1 MSAHIEVQFAW
12 RSSELPSETEVVA
25 WATQALHGRDGEPEL
40 TVRIV
45 DEVEGAHLNQ
55 TYRRARGPT
64 NVLSF
69 PFEPAPGV
77 DAPLLGDLAICAPVM
92 LREAREQGK
101 SIRAHCAH
109 MVVHGTLHLLGYDH
123 QDEEDA
129 RRMESEEIAILSR
142 LGFADP
148 YAVTAS

>member
-12 RSSELPSETEVVA
+12 CSGELPSESEVVT
-25 WATQALHGRDGEPEL
+25 WAAEVLHGCGGEQEV

-45 DEVEGAHLNQ
+45 DEAESAQLNE
-55 TYRRARGPT
+55 TYRCARGPT

-69 PFEPAPGV
+69 PIEPICGV
-77 DAPLLGDLAICAPVM
+77 DAPMLGDLAICAPVM

-123 QDEEDA
+123 QNEEDA
-129 RRMESEEIAILSR
+129 WRMESEEIAILSR

-148 YAVTAS
+148 YTVTTS